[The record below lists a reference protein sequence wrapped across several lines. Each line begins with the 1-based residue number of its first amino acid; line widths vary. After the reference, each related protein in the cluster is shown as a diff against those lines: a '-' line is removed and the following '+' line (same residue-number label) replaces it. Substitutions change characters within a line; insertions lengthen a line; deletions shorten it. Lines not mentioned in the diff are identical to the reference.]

1 MVLAVFCVF
10 NQMVILTYSVLCVLV
25 ITSQQSPQ
33 HPYDQALNE
42 VDEEEMQ
49 AVSPAY

>member
-1 MVLAVFCVF
+1 MLLAVFCVF
-10 NQMVILTYSVLCVLV
+10 NQMVILIMSCVLV